1 MLKTINVQK
10 SKVYGLIGSTLS
22 TTILL
27 LVMWF
32 VVLSA
37 PGSTESQGFLIS
49 LGDSDDGGGSG
60 YAPMGKTSGLIS
72 TEAPSRRSVKTYRDP
87 TPSKQTMFTQTEN
100 SVTIDQQKE
109 KERKSKIQDDI
120 NVEKVESDKRKADQ
134 SRREQTAIN
143 KASAVNGLF
152 GNNGTSGG
160 GKGTGNGQG
169 TGTGSG
175 TGTGKGTGSGSGNGI
190 QGNPAG
196 RGSSGVGSTF
206 RLGNRSYYGNPAK
219 PNYPKDV
226 EGKITV
232 NIRVN
237 ENGSVTG
244 TSIGSPTTIS
254 DSEMRRDAI
263 SAANKTRFTPGKNV
277 ETGSITYNYKLE

>member
-1 MLKTINVQK
+1 MKK

-37 PGSTESQGFLIS
+37 PGSTESEGFLIS
-49 LGDSDDGGGSG
+49 LGDNEDAGGSG
-60 YAPMGKTSGLIS
+60 YAPVGRNSSLIS
-72 TEAPSRRSVKTYRDP
+72 TEAPTRKSTKTYEA
-87 TPSKQTMFTQTEN
+87 PSPPVKQTVFTQTEN
-100 SVTIDQQKE
+100 SVTTDQQKE
-109 KERKSKIQDDI
+109 KERVSKIQDEE
-120 NVEKVESDKRKADQ
+120 NVQKAVADKRKA
-134 SRREQTAIN
+134 EQNRKEQAAIN
-143 KASAVNGLF
+143 KANAVNGLF
-152 GNNGTSGG
+152 GNNGTSVG
-160 GKGTGNGQG
+160 GKGTGNGSG
-169 TGTGSG
+169 KGTGSG
-175 TGTGKGTGSGSGNGI
+175 TGTGKGTGSGSENGI

-196 RGSSGVGSTF
+196 RGNSGVGSTF

-254 DSEMRRDAI
+254 DSEMRRDAM
-263 SAANKTRFTPGKNV
+263 SAANRTRFTPGKNV